1 MTEEDIE
8 KQIAQAEKEIGKAMR
23 DGNYGACEVLNRKLE
38 SLHAARDLA
47 RKSNQIEKQ
56 VDASFEGIEQDI
68 MMTRKRTA
76 ELNTSHGS
84 IDNVPDRSRNV
95 SSNAL
100 IDDNS
105 MAGRLSPAN
114 LRAHN
119 RQFSAQ
125 NNSLLRYSNIKSG
138 NYNNDDA
145 ASSVSNFTSVSTY
158 ERTFVFKITDNE
170 GNTHRFRSASNRF
183 DALSR
188 KCASRIGVEEG
199 SFMLRYKDEEGDMVV
214 LTNDDDVQEAVEAY
228 RTRNLRFIRL
238 SFTLNKVDN
247 VVRQEES
254 PDSQWGQGAV
264 NYIQQTNAQRK
275 LDLNATEDSGNDVVG
290 ETSFSY
296 PDKIDA
302 DCIVERIPVVK
313 RITSN
318 KNKRDSIGE
327 VSVDD
332 EAGDVSSDEGD
343 ESSEESSSENDET
356 SNSSMDDSD
365 DEADDEQR
373 FSRENT
379 RAEERYEFIF
389 NGKSN
394 WIDESTRA
402 FSKNISS
409 MSPLGEPV
417 TIAIASGVAVL
428 SLLFLFSGSRK

>member
-1 MTEEDIE
+1 MVTLEYCLTEEDIE

-76 ELNTSHGS
+76 ELNTSHRS
-84 IDNVPDRSRNV
+84 INNAPERSRNV

-105 MAGRLSPAN
+105 MAGRLSPAK

-138 NYNNDDA
+138 NYNHDDA

-199 SFMLRYKDEEGDMVV
+199 SFMLGKDEEGDMVV
-214 LTNDDDVQEAVEAY
+214 LTMMTMPRSLRLIVLEILDSFGY
-228 RTRNLRFIRL
+228 R
-238 SFTLNKVDN
+238 
-247 VVRQEES
+247 
-254 PDSQWGQGAV
+254 
-264 NYIQQTNAQRK
+264 
-275 LDLNATEDSGNDVVG
+275 
-290 ETSFSY
+290 
-296 PDKIDA
+296 
-302 DCIVERIPVVK
+302 
-313 RITSN
+313 
-318 KNKRDSIGE
+318 
-327 VSVDD
+327 
-332 EAGDVSSDEGD
+332 
-343 ESSEESSSENDET
+343 
-356 SNSSMDDSD
+356 
-365 DEADDEQR
+365 
-373 FSRENT
+373 
-379 RAEERYEFIF
+379 
-389 NGKSN
+389 
-394 WIDESTRA
+394 
-402 FSKNISS
+402 
-409 MSPLGEPV
+409 
-417 TIAIASGVAVL
+417 
-428 SLLFLFSGSRK
+428 LLQIKQIM